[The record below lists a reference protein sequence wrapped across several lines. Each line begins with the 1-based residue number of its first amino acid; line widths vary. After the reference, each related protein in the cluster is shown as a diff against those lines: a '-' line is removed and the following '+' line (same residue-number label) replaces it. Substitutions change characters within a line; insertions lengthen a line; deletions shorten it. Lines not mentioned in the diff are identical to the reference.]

1 MVRDAQAEMVA
12 ALRRKDLPALR
23 RVLHRVHSGCLQ
35 PFYRNRTLR
44 QLLQEAEQVTEGLEA
59 AQSVRAAMSDA
70 IASAD
75 EEALRAAMLKAEGV
89 CVSVKYARK
98 VLKRLQVKI
107 GDSRGEH
114 PARVAE
120 RPIGVVLDAV
130 SSQLRETT

>member
-1 MVRDAQAEMVA
+1 LVQSVVRDAQAEMVA

-23 RVLHRVHSGCLQ
+23 RVLHRVHSGYLQ

-59 AQSVRAAMSDA
+59 AQSVRTAMSDA

-98 VLKRLQVKI
+98 VLKRLQVKNT
-107 GDSRGEH
+107 GSARGEQ
-114 PARVAE
+114 PTRV
-120 RPIGVVLDAV
+120 P
-130 SSQLRETT
+130 